1 MLVNESRLDRI
12 IRVILG
18 AAFLGIGIGALHGA
32 LEIVFI
38 VVGAIALITGVTGFC
53 AIYRLLGIRTK
64 QG

>member
-12 IRVILG
+12 IRVVLG
-18 AAFLGIGIGALHGA
+18 IALLGIGIGALHGA

-64 QG
+64 QS